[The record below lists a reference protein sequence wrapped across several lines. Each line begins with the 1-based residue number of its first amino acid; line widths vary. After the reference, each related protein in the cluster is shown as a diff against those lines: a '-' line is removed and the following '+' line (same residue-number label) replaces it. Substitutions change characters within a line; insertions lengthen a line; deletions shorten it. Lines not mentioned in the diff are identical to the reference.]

1 MSKLLSQGGYGC
13 IYYPGI
19 KCDGKPQN
27 NKKVVS
33 KLQIKND
40 VSENEIKIGKLI
52 MTIPNYILFF
62 YPVISNC
69 PVNIRSIDSKVL
81 LECRSLY
88 SQDNNNNNNTNN
100 NKDKYV
106 LMEIPYAQNK
116 TFYDILVG
124 MFKSKKR
131 IFVGLIETYTYLL
144 DSIIILLNKNIV
156 HFDIKNAN
164 ILFNQHTSLPVIID
178 FGISINLTDVIK
190 SGKLSFDLIK
200 KIFYVYSPDYY
211 VWCLEIHVINFLINR
226 VLINRETQTL
236 TTTDI
241 KEISSEY
248 VRNNKAL
255 DIFSEEFIDNY
266 LLACETYLS
275 TYVGMDK
282 QKTIELLF
290 SFNNTW
296 DNYSLS
302 ILYLKTFS
310 LMFPRGF
317 HKNTLI
323 LYFSQ
328 ILLYNI
334 HPDPSK
340 RYSLEKTKHLFND
353 VFYMEGEI
361 DDYIHLLSEFDY
373 DINYTTKA
381 IQADINNLNKTKA
394 IVMFNKR

>member
-81 LECRSLY
+81 LECNSLY
-88 SQDNNNNNNTNN
+88 SQDNNN

-116 TFYDILVG
+116 TFYDILIG

-164 ILFNQHTSLPVIID
+164 ILYNQYTSLPVIID
-178 FGISINLTDVIK
+178 FGISINLTDVMNN
-190 SGKLSFDLIK
+190 GKLSFDIIK

-211 VWCLEIHVINFLINR
+211 VWCLEIHVINL
-226 VLINRETQTL
+226 LINRETQTL
-236 TTTDI
+236 TLTDI

-255 DIFSEEFIDNY
+255 DIFSDEFRGNY
-266 LLACETYLS
+266 LLACETYL
-275 TYVGMDK
+275 TRYVGMDK

-394 IVMFNKR
+394 VVMFNKR